1 MTKVGKLLTIVLWV
15 LLVVSAVLV
24 ISLMANISDVKADPS
39 MADPSMVSWINA
51 NLIWVYILLA
61 IGAGS
66 AVVAGILHT
75 ISDAAAAKQG
85 LISLGFL
92 VVVGLIAYFLAS
104 DAIPTFHGVDKYIAD
119 GTLTPRISKMIGT
132 GLYATYILLFIAIA
146 LIASSSVTKLFK

>member
-24 ISLMANISDVKADPS
+24 ISLMANISDGGE
-39 MADPSMVSWINA
+39 ADPSMVGWINT

-75 ISDAAAAKQG
+75 ISDAAAAKRG

-92 VVVGLIAYFLAS
+92 LVVALIAYFLAS

>member
-1 MTKVGKLLTIVLWV
+1 MTKVAKSLTIVLWG

-24 ISLMANISDVKADPS
+24 ISLMVNITEVEADPT
-39 MADPSMVSWINA
+39 MVGWINT

-66 AVVAGILHT
+66 AIIASILHT
-75 ISDAAAAKQG
+75 ISDGAAAKQG

-92 VVVGLIAYFLAS
+92 VVVALVAYFLAS

-119 GTLTPRISKMIGT
+119 GTLTPKISKMIGT
-132 GLYATYILLFIAIA
+132 GLYATYILVFLAIA
-146 LIASSSVTKLFK
+146 AIASSSIIKIFK

>member
-24 ISLMANISDVKADPS
+24 ISLMANISDVE
-39 MADPSMVSWINA
+39 ADPSMVGWINT

-75 ISDAAAAKQG
+75 ISDAAAAKRG

-92 VVVGLIAYFLAS
+92 VIVGLIAYFLAS

>member
-24 ISLMANISDVKADPS
+24 ISLMANISDVE
-39 MADPSMVSWINA
+39 ADPSMVGWINT

-75 ISDAAAAKQG
+75 ISDAAAAKRG

-104 DAIPTFHGVDKYIAD
+104 DAIPTFHGVDKYVAD

-132 GLYATYILLFIAIA
+132 GLFSTYILLFIAIA
-146 LIASSSVTKLFK
+146 LIVSSSVTKLFK